1 MGNDAAAED
10 VVRTAARAGE
20 PDRYVAALLAPR
32 RARADLVALAAFL
45 SEASRAVAV
54 ASEPM
59 IGEIRLQWWRDAITA
74 GETTGSPV
82 ADAML
87 RTIAEHALPRDLVQ
101 SILDGKSRELEPA
114 ATLQE
119 IISDRIGVESAA
131 FQLAARILGVEK
143 YSRRRCRNCRRSR
156 MLRPR
161 PPSALAAPLHTAH
174 FAVNDDSRVRSAHRL
189 GNGRRSCYRRREGLA
204 RAMPGA
210 HHLVPG
216 RFAGNSPRCPRRALF
231 AGFGGGRSQH
241 RQRESGNLSDHTSM
255 AAVAGAR
262 ARTPVTPGTRKA
274 EGDA

>member
-87 RTIAEHALPRDLVQ
+87 RTIAEHALPRDLVL
-101 SILDGKSRELEPA
+101 SILDGKSLELEPA
-114 ATLQE
+114 SSMQE
-119 IISDRIGVESAA
+119 IISDHVDVERAA
-131 FQLAARILGVEK
+131 FQLAACILGVEK
-143 YSRRRCRNCRRSR
+143 T
-156 MLRPR
+156 P
-161 PPSALAAPLHTAH
+161 AADA
-174 FAVNDDSRVRSAHRL
+174 AIAAAAESYGRVRL
-189 GNGRRSCYRRREGLA
+189 LRSLPHSIRHTSPLTMTSGDEVPADWATVAGPMIADARDWLA
-204 RAMPGA
+204 QCRKRITLSPGVLPA
-210 HHLVPG
+210 ILPVALIEPYL
-216 RFAGNSPRCPRRALF
+216 RALEG
-231 AGFGGGRSQH
+231 AGPNISRERAEISPITRAWRLWLAHARGR
-241 RQRESGNLSDHTSM
+241 
-255 AAVAGAR
+255 
-262 ARTPVTPGTRKA
+262 P
-274 EGDA
+274 